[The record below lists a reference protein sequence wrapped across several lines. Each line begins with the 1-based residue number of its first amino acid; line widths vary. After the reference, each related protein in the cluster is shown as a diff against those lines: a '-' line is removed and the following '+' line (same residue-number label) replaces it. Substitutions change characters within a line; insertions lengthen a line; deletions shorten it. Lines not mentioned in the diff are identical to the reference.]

1 MNRFAKLG
9 TVALT
14 ALSLLSL
21 SGVATAEE
29 KPADGTGTSA
39 TTRASSSKKTL
50 AVKRLVFARGID
62 GHEPQEASTTFSA
75 KEDRVYAFL
84 EVENP
89 GGDGTVNVVF
99 QPPTGLSFSVPL
111 KVGANAAHFRTWA
124 FTRRAHDAG
133 EWTVVIRD
141 PQGKVLAR
149 QAFTVTK

>member
-9 TVALT
+9 SMALT
-14 ALSLLSL
+14 ALTLLSM
-21 SGVATAEE
+21 SGAATAEE
-29 KPADGTGTSA
+29 KPADGTGT
-39 TTRASSSKKTL
+39 TTRASSSKKQL

-62 GHEPQEASTTFSA
+62 GHEPQEAATTFSA

-89 GGDGTVNVVF
+89 GGEDSVNVVF
-99 QPPTGLSFSVPL
+99 QPPSGVSFSVPL
-111 KVGANAAHFRTWA
+111 KVGAGAAHFRTWA

-149 QAFTVTK
+149 QAFTVTSR